1 MVTALPSVSA
11 MRVARTAAVPLA
23 LAALSGCADILDLPK
38 TDTLSL
44 APEGPWR
51 CLDKAADAVVPAA
64 STATVR
70 FQVCDFISNCTVPVT
85 GLQARLCDK
94 LDVGCLSPRV
104 TNLHDQNGLIEV
116 EVPMGA
122 RGFDGYLQ
130 VLPAVA
136 PCFDTQVFGSAAQGL
151 LCQLAP
157 LCDQAHPS
165 DACNVPVYSPA
176 MWFFNPPVVADDE
189 QPIALELYPTAALPL
204 VLDAA
209 GGELVPGT
217 GSVFMTVV
225 DCDGQPAPDIHLE
238 IAEYEDVAAPLYF
251 DSGVISNTAS
261 QTDAAGIGGFIRIP
275 PGFVEITGVDSDGVD
290 VAKVGLQASAGFVT
304 LTVLAPP

>member
-1 MVTALPSVSA
+1 VVTKLGA
-11 MRVARTAAVPLA
+11 ART
-23 LAALSGCADILDLPK
+23 LAALLAFHVLPGCADILDLPR
-38 TDTLSL
+38 TDALSL
-44 APEGPWR
+44 SPTGPWR
-51 CLDKAADAVVPAA
+51 CLSEPPDAVAPAA
-64 STATVR
+64 SSATVR

-94 LDVGCLSPRV
+94 LDIGCNNPRV
-104 TNLHDQNGLIEV
+104 TGIHDTNGFIEV
-116 EVPMGA
+116 EVPMSEG
-122 RGFDGYLQ
+122 GFDGYLQ

-136 PCFDTQVFGSAAQGL
+136 PCFDTQVFGAAAQGL

-157 LCDQAHPS
+157 TCDLAAPTEV
-165 DACNVPVYSPA
+165 CNVPVYSPA
-176 MWFFNPPVVADDE
+176 MWFFNPPVVADHE

-204 VLDAA
+204 ILDAA

-225 DCDGQPAPDIHLE
+225 DCDGQPAPGVHLE

-261 QTDAAGIGGFIRIP
+261 QTDSAGIGGFIRIP
-275 PGFVEITGVDSDGVD
+275 PGFVEITGVDSDGVP
-290 VAKVGLQASAGFVT
+290 VSKVGLQASAGFVT
-304 LTVLAPP
+304 LTTLPPSPAF